1 MLIWYTDGIVEC
13 ENVQGEEYGE
23 KRFRASIR
31 RSSHLD
37 AAEMRDSV
45 VNDAMAFFGD
55 MPRKDD
61 ITMVI
66 GKVH

>member
-1 MLIWYTDGIVEC
+1 
-13 ENVQGEEYGE
+13 
-23 KRFRASIR
+23 
-31 RSSHLD
+31 
-37 AAEMRDSV
+37 MRDSV